1 MALTRRNFLI
11 NGSLSL
17 AAGALS
23 PLLVQAEKTKS
34 TSSADF
40 NDWESVR
47 REFELAPDYIHLALF
62 FLASHPRAVRDAIEQ
77 YRAKIDANPLLTV
90 ENALFEQT
98 DRNIPLQVCRAIGT
112 YIGGDPQD
120 IALTQNT
127 TTGLALLYH
136 GLPLR
141 EGDEVL
147 TTTHDHYVHHESV
160 RLATGRCGATWRK
173 IPLFDSYN
181 SISSDEIAERVR
193 KAIGPKTRAVGVTWV
208 HSSSG
213 VRLPIA
219 PIAER
224 IAEANRG
231 REEKDRVLLIVDG
244 VHGLGVEDPRITA
257 LGCDAFAAG
266 THKWMFGPRGTGFVW
281 AKPGVWQ
288 RMRPVIPT
296 FTSPDIFEAWE
307 QEQDPKPP
315 ARATWF
321 SPGGFQAFEHYWA
334 LPTAIHFHQ
343 NIGPGRITARIHE
356 LNGQMKDGLARMPNI
371 QLYTPRDESL
381 SAGIVC
387 FDVKGMKPEQVAKG
401 LLDQRIVASTT
412 PYRLSY
418 ARVACSVVNT
428 PQEIETVLRAIREL
442 S

>member
-1 MALTRRNFLI
+1 MPLTRRNFLI
-11 NGSLSL
+11 SGSLSL
-17 AAGALS
+17 AAGAFS
-23 PLLVQAEKTKS
+23 PLLVEGEKTQSS
-34 TSSADF
+34 TPADF
-40 NDWESVR
+40 KDWESVR
-47 REFELAPDYIHLALF
+47 REFELSPDYIHLALF
-62 FLASHPRAVRDAIEQ
+62 FLASHPRAVRQAIEQ
-77 YRAKIDANPLLTV
+77 YREKIDANPFIAV
-90 ENALFEQT
+90 DSALFEPTNQ
-98 DRNIPLQVCRAIGT
+98 NIPLQVCRALAN

-141 EGDEVL
+141 EGDEIV
-147 TTTHDHYVHHESV
+147 TTTHDHYVHHESI

-173 IPLFDSYN
+173 IPLFDSFN
-181 SISSDEIAERVR
+181 LISPDEIAERVR

-219 PIAER
+219 R
-224 IAEANRG
+224 IAEQLAEVNASRDQN
-231 REEKDRVLLIVDG
+231 DRVLLIVDG
-244 VHGLGVEDPRITA
+244 VHGLGVEDPKITG
-257 LGCDAFAAG
+257 LGCDAFASG
-266 THKWMFGPRGTGFVW
+266 THKWLFGPRGTGLVW

-307 QEQDPKPP
+307 QEHEPQGQ
-315 ARATWF
+315 ARAAWF
-321 SPGGFQAFEHYWA
+321 SPGGFQAYEHYWA
-334 LPTAIHFHQ
+334 LPAAVRFHQ
-343 NIGPGRITARIHE
+343 NIGTARITTRIHE
-356 LNGQMKDGLARMPNI
+356 LNGQMKDGLARMSHV

-387 FDVKGMKPEQVAKG
+387 FDVKGMKPEQVVKR
-401 LLDQRIVASTT
+401 LLDKRIVASTT
-412 PYRLSY
+412 PYRVTY

-428 PQEIETVLRAIREL
+428 PEDVDTVLRAIRNL
-442 S
+442 A